1 MDVADHVLTQETWYV
16 VVVFFSHSK
25 VWSVV
30 YLFFLDGFFFFFC
43 LYGSVKTSLLIL
55 CLKVCKDVI
64 YILLDCGD
72 ESFMLESYF
81 K

>member
-1 MDVADHVLTQETWYV
+1 MLLWCFFPIAKCGVLCIC
-16 VVVFFSHSK
+16 S
-25 VWSVV
+25 
-30 YLFFLDGFFFFFC
+30 FLMFFFFFC

>member
-1 MDVADHVLTQETWYV
+1 VDVADHVLTQETRYV

-30 YLFFLDGFFFFFC
+30 YLFFLDVFFFFC